1 MSTIFLFYP
10 VEFQSVVRH
19 ASKMADQQR
28 FRLDRPIKTLTAAV
42 VTSARYEKAD
52 LRDDRFKEN
61 RCKHRLIDQQSLL
74 DTYYVSGTRTS
85 TALRTRKN
93 SIRATK
99 IESVIKNSDPLILD
113 IIIYRTDSIGN
124 LFDQT
129 EQILSVIVQSKL
141 FNRLVTSIRS
151 AAPPLFCRS
160 FLNRYLSCILVCRL
174 QRS

>member
-1 MSTIFLFYP
+1 MFAMFSFHPI
-10 VEFQSVVRH
+10 EFSVTCK
-19 ASKMADQQR
+19 AWFKMADQQR

-74 DTYYVSGTRTS
+74 DTYYVRGTRTS

-99 IESVIKNSDPLILD
+99 IASITKNSDLVIQTKLD
-113 IIIYRTDSIGN
+113 KN
-124 LFDQT
+124 
-129 EQILSVIVQSKL
+129 SVIE
-141 FNRLVTSIRS
+141 
-151 AAPPLFCRS
+151 
-160 FLNRYLSCILVCRL
+160 
-174 QRS
+174 